1 MKKLNLNLVVGF
13 VAFLVYRLIYESVV
27 AAKFSF
33 GGFYID
39 DAQDNLAIIICL
51 ILYIVLMPRNKNSLI
66 YLYSVVSFYFL
77 LLPSGILYLIGG
89 RELKFFLL
97 MLVGVLLVNLFW
109 TIFCR
114 FKVLRLDGFVVKA
127 NINLVYVNFFVAIVL
142 ISVALTSGWVFNL
155 NFSEV
160 YDYRFGFNEAI
171 KFPLNYILPF
181 TAGPLLSFAAV
192 YGLAK
197 KKYFE
202 FLYVLLAAL
211 LLYGFS
217 SHKSFIFGP
226 LLSVFLYVGLR
237 RRIDLFNL
245 MGGLMVLI
253 SFFTLYVSGDY
264 DLILGSTFA
273 NRLLFIPSA
282 ITYEF
287 LEEFSRI
294 DYMFWAESKFGLGLF
309 NSSLG
314 INSVNYIA
322 EIMTGNDQIS
332 ANAGWIPNGY
342 MNMGILGV
350 VFYSIILGFV
360 IFIIDGWSKN
370 FESMVLVASFG
381 QSIFNVV
388 ASIDLLAWLLT
399 GGLFPMLIVLY
410 LMVNRGELKRG

>member
-197 KKYFE
+197 K
-202 FLYVLLAAL
+202 
-211 LLYGFS
+211 
-217 SHKSFIFGP
+217 
-226 LLSVFLYVGLR
+226 
-237 RRIDLFNL
+237 N
-245 MGGLMVLI
+245 
-253 SFFTLYVSGDY
+253 
-264 DLILGSTFA
+264 ILNS
-273 NRLLFIPSA
+273 
-282 ITYEF
+282 
-287 LEEFSRI
+287 
-294 DYMFWAESKFGLGLF
+294 YMFCLQLCCCMDFHLIRVSFLGLCCQYF
-309 NSSLG
+309 
-314 INSVNYIA
+314 
-322 EIMTGNDQIS
+322 
-332 ANAGWIPNGY
+332 Y
-342 MNMGILGV
+342 MWV
-350 VFYSIILGFV
+350 
-360 IFIIDGWSKN
+360 
-370 FESMVLVASFG
+370 
-381 QSIFNVV
+381 
-388 ASIDLLAWLLT
+388 
-399 GGLFPMLIVLY
+399 
-410 LMVNRGELKRG
+410 

>member
-1 MKKLNLNLVVGF
+1 M
-13 VAFLVYRLIYESVV
+13 
-27 AAKFSF
+27 
-33 GGFYID
+33 
-39 DAQDNLAIIICL
+39 
-51 ILYIVLMPRNKNSLI
+51 
-66 YLYSVVSFYFL
+66 
-77 LLPSGILYLIGG
+77 
-89 RELKFFLL
+89 
-97 MLVGVLLVNLFW
+97 
-109 TIFCR
+109 
-114 FKVLRLDGFVVKA
+114 
-127 NINLVYVNFFVAIVL
+127 
-142 ISVALTSGWVFNL
+142 
-155 NFSEV
+155 
-160 YDYRFGFNEAI
+160 
-171 KFPLNYILPF
+171 
-181 TAGPLLSFAAV
+181 
-192 YGLAK
+192 
-197 KKYFE
+197 
-202 FLYVLLAAL
+202 
-211 LLYGFS
+211 
-217 SHKSFIFGP
+217 
-226 LLSVFLYVGLR
+226 GLR